1 MNQKQ
6 RIITL
11 LLQGWISPLEALKH
25 AGTLKLSTRVGELKE
40 FFNIETRRDKGV
52 SKFGWDVNYCSYRIK
67 PNTATKKS
75 LKLFKL

>member
-11 LLQGWISPLEALKH
+11 LLKGWIHPFEALRE
-25 AGTLKLSTRVGELKE
+25 AGTLTLSTRVGELKE
-40 FFNIETRRDKGV
+40 FFNIQTRRDEGI
-52 SKFGWDVNYCSYRIK
+52 SKFGGTVNFCSYRIK

>member
-11 LLQGWISPLEALKH
+11 LLQGWINPLEALKQ

-40 FFNIETRRDKGV
+40 FFNIETRREKGV
-52 SKFGWDVNYCSYRIK
+52 SKFS
-67 PNTATKKS
+67 
-75 LKLFKL
+75 